1 VDIDGFGMLI
11 TGSNMSG
18 KSTFLRTVGVNAILA
33 QTVGTVCA
41 ASWRAPFV
49 RVRTSIGRRVSPGRN
64 RPRRI
69 DRGPA
74 RAMNSIDASRFL

>member
-1 VDIDGFGMLI
+1 MLI

-49 RVRTSIGRRVSPGRN
+49 RVRTSIGRLDSLVAGKSYYMVEV
-64 RPRRI
+64 
-69 DRGPA
+69 DLVLA
-74 RAMNSIDASRFL
+74 LVRASDHTEQ